1 VLSSCPVKAPHT
13 LGWLRSGR
21 FLRLLAPLAG
31 VALVAGVLYNATS
44 VDRVPPT
51 FRIKLSAPASG
62 GNLALPL
69 TSITVIFS
77 EQVKRDTA
85 EQAFSV
91 EPPVKGSF
99 HWQGTTMTFTPSETL
114 PLSATFTIHMAGTVQ
129 DLAGN
134 AAGNAGDMSFTTV
147 GSPRVVSIVP
157 GLRAVAVPVD
167 GPITIT
173 FDRDMDPQEVLD
185 GLRIEPAVHYQA
197 SWNGPVLTI
206 QPTEPLAYSTVY
218 YVKIGDPAKATD
230 GTRLSAFIS
239 TFTTVEM
246 GLSADLVVPAANVV
260 GISIHTQVAV
270 FFDGPVDPTSIANSI
285 SLKPAVSGSVAVTTP
300 PIDRQ
305 PAASGAASATP
316 SPTPAQA
323 GNRVLVFTPNQPL
336 AAQTTYTVTMS
347 ASVRSTDSKAASPKS
362 WTFTTGEPSASAL
375 NQIAFVSDRSG
386 IENVWMMNPDGSNQH
401 QVTAELMP
409 VASFDVSGDG
419 TAIAYEAG
427 GVVKRM
433 SIGGDNVQTVTAS
446 GAFEYGPT
454 FTPDGTGLVV
464 ARRDAHGVDQGYWRV
479 PLVSGSDEKRLTP
492 DGAPLAGIEPE
503 TALSGQAGASR
514 WAPRAAFSADGSK
527 MLVVRGIDDDL
538 ELVDMTGQIP
548 PLKLPLVANTRPI
561 WDARDGAFYIVASAE
576 HSPGPS
582 CWRVTSTGETT
593 QAWSAV
599 GDMAAAVDG
608 GLAYVLRAADGSLRV
623 AYVASP
629 SSLYTV
635 LTSDPTWSEA
645 SPSFSPDGSA
655 LVFERF
661 GTLNPT
667 ISGGIWAVER
677 DGTGLVN
684 LSTDGAFPRWLP

>member
-21 FLRLLAPLAG
+21 FLRLLAPVAG
-31 VALVAGVLYNATS
+31 VALVAGVLYNATTI
-44 VDRVPPT
+44 DRVPPT

-69 TSITVIFS
+69 TSITVVFS

-99 HWQGTTMTFTPSETL
+99 HWQGTTMTFTPSEKL
-114 PLSATFTIHMAGTVQ
+114 PLSATFTIRVAGTVQ

-147 GSPRVVSIVP
+147 GEPRVVSIVP
-157 GLRAVAVPVD
+157 GLRAVAAPVD

-185 GLRIEPAVHYQA
+185 GLRIEPTIHYQA

-206 QPTEPLAYSTVY
+206 QPTVPLAYSTVY

-230 GTRLSAFIS
+230 GTRLPAFIS

-246 GLSADLVVPAANVV
+246 GLSADLLVPAPNVA
-260 GISIHTQVAV
+260 GISIHAQVAV
-270 FFDGPVDPTSIANSI
+270 FFDGPVDPASIADSI
-285 SLKPAVSGSVAVTTP
+285 SLKPAVSGSIAVTTP

-305 PAASGAASATP
+305 PAASGTASATP

-323 GNRVLVFTPNQPL
+323 GNRVLIFTPNQPL

-347 ASVRSTDSKAASPKS
+347 ASVRSTDGKAASSRS
-362 WTFTTGEPSASAL
+362 WTFTTGEPSTSAL

-386 IENVWMMNPDGSNQH
+386 IANVWMMNPDGSNQH

-409 VASFDVSGDG
+409 VTSFDVSGDG

-433 SIGGDNVQTVTAS
+433 SIGGDNPQTVTSS
-446 GAFEYGPT
+446 GAFEYDPI

-479 PLVSGSDEKRLTP
+479 PLVSGSDEKRLAP
-492 DGAPLAGIEPE
+492 SGAALAGIEPE
-503 TALSGQAGASR
+503 TALNGQIGASR
-514 WAPRAAFSADGSK
+514 WAPRAAFSGDGSK
-527 MLVVRGIDDDL
+527 MLVVRGMDDAL
-538 ELVDMTGQIP
+538 ELIDMTGQTP
-548 PLKLPLVANTRPI
+548 PVELPLVASSRPI
-561 WDARDGAFYIVASAE
+561 WDAKDGAFYVVAGAE
-576 HSPGPS
+576 HSLTMS
-582 CWRVTSTGETT
+582 CWRVTMTGETT
-593 QAWSAV
+593 KMWSAA
-599 GDMAAAVDG
+599 GNMAAAVDG
-608 GLAYVLRAADGSLRV
+608 GLAYVLPLVDGSLRL
-623 AYVASP
+623 AYAASP
-629 SSLYTV
+629 SSPYTV
-635 LTSDPTWSEA
+635 LTNDPTWSDA

-655 LVFERF
+655 LVFSRF
-661 GTLNPT
+661 GTLNST
-667 ISGGIWAVER
+667 VSGGIWAIKR
-677 DGTGLVN
+677 DGSGLVN